1 MWSIAFIHP
10 KGQEPTQRA
19 GGTVLCGGEPI
30 FPAAPWKWE
39 APSPFPMSQPPLSLS
54 QPPGA
59 PGADAVAQQRG
70 CNRDVKRQLGGVKA
84 LGAIWELLANNSSRT
99 ALSWL
104 AAGSR
109 HPLSEANLCLPV
121 TGPAPKGCLSDPG
134 SSSDALRRGPGV
146 MGHGFA
152 ARAHFRCNKTFV
164 QQWGHP

>member
-1 MWSIAFIHP
+1 M
-10 KGQEPTQRA
+10 
-19 GGTVLCGGEPI
+19 LCGGEPV
-30 FPAAPWKWE
+30 FPAVPWKWE
-39 APSPFPMSQPPLSLS
+39 APSPFPVSQTPLPLS

-70 CNRDVKRQLGGVKA
+70 RNRDVKRQLGGVKA
-84 LGAIWELLANNSSRT
+84 LGAIWELLANNSSHT

-109 HPLSEANLCLPV
+109 RPLSEANLCLPV
-121 TGPAPKGCLSDPG
+121 TGPALKGCVSGPG

-164 QQWGHP
+164 QHWGHP